1 MLAVYGEE
9 RDNWEIFDTLELLD
23 DLQKSPLRRR
33 ILIKTDCDVTAE
45 SIKLYASSMDKICIH
60 DGKVSIKQ
68 LETHYNVVL
77 DCKELN
83 ETDAEKD
90 LQARM
95 ELYDKEDASVVFLA
109 GCDCDIKQWP
119 DSIEFFSCNDIL
131 AKRIGCIIEILEGI
145 EDKQCIVKY
154 TDYWA
159 REIGFVSPEKINNHP
174 ITGYVQLQSNSPRAY
189 DVATIIDF
197 LKQFDSNEKVMVN
210 IGCNRVV
217 QEISYWIGSDDTVV
231 KLQCISAENTV
242 WDYESY
248 RDAEEDDDDYD

>member
-1 MLAVYGEE
+1 MLTVYGDEN
-9 RDNWEIFDTLELLD
+9 NWDIFDTLELLD
-23 DLQKSPLRRR
+23 DLQKSPLQRR

-45 SIKLYASSMDKICIH
+45 AIKLYASSMDKICIH

-109 GCDCDIKQWP
+109 KCDCDIKQWP
-119 DSIEFFSCNDIL
+119 DSIEFFSCNNL
-131 AKRIGCIIEILEGI
+131 AMGIGRIIEILEDI
-145 EDKQCIVKY
+145 EDKQRIVKY
-154 TDYWA
+154 TDHWG
-159 REIGFVSPEKINNHP
+159 RKIGFVSPKKINNHP
-174 ITGYVQLQSNSPRAY
+174 MTGYVQLQSNSSRAY
-189 DVATIIDF
+189 NVATIIDF

-217 QEISYWIGSDDTVV
+217 QEISYSIGSDDTVV
-231 KLQCISAENTV
+231 KLECVSVEDIV
-242 WDYESY
+242 MDYESY